1 MKRVAF
7 ITGGSRGIGRAI
19 ARRLAAEGCAV
30 GIDYLQAK
38 DQAEDLVRE
47 LTARGCAAVAV
58 QADVADREAV
68 TAAIRRVEAELGAVS
83 LLVNN
88 AGIAEQHQ
96 FQDITEDFWRRIFAV
111 NVDGAFHTIQA
122 VLPRMIHEKAGCIV
136 NISSI
141 WGQRGASCE
150 AAYSAAKA
158 ALIEIGRAHV

>member
-96 FQDITEDFWRRIFAV
+96 LDRKSV
-111 NVDGAFHTIQA
+111 V
-122 VLPRMIHEKAGCIV
+122 
-136 NISSI
+136 
-141 WGQRGASCE
+141 
-150 AAYSAAKA
+150 
-158 ALIEIGRAHV
+158 